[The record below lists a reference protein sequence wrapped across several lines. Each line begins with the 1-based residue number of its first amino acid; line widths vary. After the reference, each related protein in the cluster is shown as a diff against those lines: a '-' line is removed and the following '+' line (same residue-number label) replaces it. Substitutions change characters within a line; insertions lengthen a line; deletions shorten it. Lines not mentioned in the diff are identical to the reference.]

1 MYKGHKMKEHLARAA
16 YGEDAAAVVAII
28 AILKGAV
35 SSEVIA
41 PPLNVG
47 KGRIFKNFLS
57 IGSISSV
64 TERN

>member
-16 YGEDAAAVVAII
+16 YGEDGAI
-28 AILKGAV
+28 AILKGAI
-35 SSEVIA
+35 SSEVVA
-41 PPLNVG
+41 LPLNVG

-57 IGSISSV
+57 IGISSV